1 MDGQL
6 LELKNLKF
14 IKNVS
19 VFRPSSVYCTT
30 MERMVLTAYIS
41 LACLHQVLKEKNYQ
55 EYYITKV

>member
-30 MERMVLTAYIS
+30 MERMVLTAYIES
-41 LACLHQVLKEKNYQ
+41 LGVFKRKINDIL
-55 EYYITKV
+55 